1 METQLSQPPQSADGA
16 DAPANGAPTRLPGAT
31 IRRNYW
37 LGVINGVLFT
47 LGDSLCSAGLVL
59 ALLVRQ
65 LGGSL
70 VLVGLLPALQS
81 GGFLLPQ
88 LLVGGRLQAMP
99 YKLPLYGRAAFIRT
113 LAFLLLTLVMFA
125 AASFP
130 PDLSLWLLVICFV
143 IFNLGGGTS
152 ALAFQ
157 DVVAKVVPA
166 RRRGSFFGARQL
178 FGGLLTFVVAG
189 PLVRWLLGDGGPLP
203 FSYNFGVLG
212 LMTLVLYAV
221 GMYSFVL
228 IQEPP
233 QARPGP
239 RLRMIEGLR
248 RAPRIIGENRN
259 YRWFIITRMLTRT
272 GQIAEPFY
280 IIYATEVLGLPPG
293 VAGIYLAVRALSG
306 ALSNLLWSRVSD
318 RLGNR
323 LLLSVTGGLLALAPA
338 LALAGP
344 ALVGALGLGGGGLL
358 VAMGLVFLVVGVAV
372 DGSNIAFSTYLIEI
386 VPEDERPT
394 YMALANT
401 MLGVVTFVPVLGG
414 WFVSALGYQGTFVV
428 GLVFALLGLAAAL
441 RLGDSGAARR
451 SRFLARARAR

>member
-1 METQLSQPPQSADGA
+1 LSHPPLGAGGTDG
-16 DAPANGAPTRLPGAT
+16 PANGVPAPQPIAT

-88 LLVGGRLQAMP
+88 LLVGGRLQALP
-99 YKLPLYGRAAFIRT
+99 YKLPLYGRAAFART
-113 LAFLLLTLVMFA
+113 MAFMLMTLVMFGA
-125 AASFP
+125 GSLP
-130 PDLSLWLLVICFV
+130 SNLSLWLLISCFV
-143 IFNLGGGTS
+143 VFNLGGGTS

-157 DVVAKVVPA
+157 DVVAKVIPA

-178 FGGLLTFVVAG
+178 FGGLLTFAVAG
-189 PLVRWLLGDGGPLP
+189 PLVGWLLSDRGPLP

-212 LMTLVLYAV
+212 LITLVLYAV

-233 QARPGP
+233 QARIGP
-239 RLRMIEGLR
+239 RLRVIEGLR
-248 RAPRIIGENRN
+248 RAPRIIREHRN
-259 YRWFIITRMLTRT
+259 YRWFIITRMLTRV

-280 IIYATEVLGLPPG
+280 IIYATEVLGLSAD
-293 VAGIYLAVRALSG
+293 VAGIYLAVRAISG
-306 ALSNLLWSRVSD
+306 ALSNLWWGRVSD

-323 LLLSVTGGLLALAPA
+323 LLLTLTGGLLALAPA

-344 ALVGALGLGGGGLL
+344 VLVLALGLGGGGML

-414 WFVSALGYQGTFVV
+414 WLVSALGYHGTFAI

-441 RLGDSGAARR
+441 RLGEARTAARR
-451 SRFLARARAR
+451 GRLFARVRVR